1 MKSKLTPRKL
11 NKSLDERLLQPDH
24 LIDALNVAIRTS
36 PDGQAG
42 VVKNVEANYPS
53 EFIGADND
61 FFTGTNVVIGSVS
74 DDSVGVVYL
83 FVYNSESNH
92 SIWAYSTETKRY
104 RLIFTDPLLNFK
116 PNGFVSAD
124 FVKIKRA
131 VEDIG
136 LPDSNYNTSTDDA
149 IQPDVFEDFGE
160 DVNVPGCTN
169 PAAYNYNPDATQD
182 DGSCVLPELLTVR
195 FAMGIDFSTLA
206 NHIYGPTSGSD
217 NFATAFTSSASFN
230 TELSNAQGAGLFNAI
245 PGADPFF
252 NSDPRGVLIDAID
265 SITCQVLFL
274 DSNGNPVTYETAENE
289 IQIAAPF
296 SVSDVNRR
304 DLGYQFLSEDSI
316 LVEKQ
321 ILVATKKVKAKLKV
335 TFSDDFCNKL
345 DGLYSLFYSG
355 SNNTSWLPDG
365 NQSLPS
371 LQFARTEFE
380 WLVPLYDSSE
390 TINNTSN
397 LHAFLEEGETQGA
410 RDVDPSLAFNYVLT
424 NAVGFKE
431 SGGIK
436 AGSRANKQCLTSSM
450 NGGEL
455 IFDQGDALAFDNFI
469 DNPILLFPG
478 FGFGCDTPH
487 VQVTWRSES
496 VNAGKRKIPI
506 QLDIDF
512 TGTEDWQ
519 NFYDHFTE
527 IIDDD
532 NADYDTGPD
541 VNLGDRRS
549 VVDLTEGGIYIFA
562 CSNYNDS
569 IYDTFNGIYGSYGS
583 ISNMA
588 ADIGGDNYILYV
600 SPTGAPPAD
609 FDQSVLEFGTSD
621 FSQNG
626 TQLGNPNADGPLNN
640 ASNFY
645 YFPRRDENFSTNISN
660 AYKPNRVFGS
670 VEATSLGY
678 QTKPLA
684 DSDVTFNDFTNYGL
698 IGTQSPP
705 ETYILARLQ
714 AEGKYSLNINNAFVS
729 GFGTL
734 SVFNAFAFST
744 RALPSNPNQWPAF
757 YEFDSPKAPENVPL
771 GANVSSVLISRY
783 SNKIYGYQSHGVGS
797 GNDATYSDT
806 VENVVE
812 AGGDTD
818 FLFRLFS
825 IGPIF
830 FINAA
835 GVAEDINTRIRFQ
848 PGISTGNFL
857 PGIANPTTGERL
869 TIDGVLPEVTSPGDI
884 SLGTDSDST
893 DGEGT
898 TDGGTTDGEGT
909 TDGGTT
915 TTTTTRTTRD
925 SSATLA
931 STPSKTTSSTQKR
944 ATTKY
949 GY

>member
-61 FFTGTNVVIGSVS
+61 FFAGTNVVIGSVS

-92 SIWAYSTETKRY
+92 SIWAYSTETKTY

-160 DVNVPGCTN
+160 DVNVPGCMN
-169 PAAYNYNPDATQD
+169 ALAYNYNPDATQD
-182 DGSCVLPELLTVR
+182 DGSCVLPELLPVR
-195 FAMGIDFSTLA
+195 VAMGIDFSTLA

-230 TELSNAQGAGLFNAI
+230 TELSNAYGAGLFNVI
-245 PGADPFF
+245 PTFDPFF
-252 NSDPRGVLIDAID
+252 DDDPRGVLIDAIE

-289 IQIAAPF
+289 IQMAGPLYPAA
-296 SVSDVNRR
+296 VNRR
-304 DLGYQFLSEDSI
+304 DLGYQFLLEDII

-335 TFSDDFCNKL
+335 TFSDDFCDSL
-345 DGLYSLFYSG
+345 DSIYNYFYAG

-371 LQFARTEFE
+371 LQSARTEFE

-410 RDVDPSLAFNYVLT
+410 RDVDPALAFNYVLT

-541 VNLGDRRS
+541 IGIGERRS
-549 VVDLTEGGIYIFA
+549 VVDLTEDGIYIFA

-569 IYDTFNGIYGSYGS
+569 IYDVNNAGYGDFGS

-588 ADIGGDNYILYV
+588 AEIGGDNYILYV
-600 SPTGAPPAD
+600 SPTGAPPAN
-609 FDQSVLEFGTSD
+609 FDQSVLEFGTTG

-626 TQLGNPNADGPLNN
+626 TQLGNPNADGPLSPN
-640 ASNFY
+640 SNFY
-645 YFPRRDENFSTNISN
+645 YFPRRDESFSTNISN

-684 DSDVTFNDFTNYGL
+684 DNDVTFNDFTNYSV

-744 RALPSNPNQWPAF
+744 RAFPSNPNQWPAF
-757 YEFDSPKAPENVPL
+757 YEFDSPEAPENVPL
-771 GANVSSVLISRY
+771 EADVDSALRTRY
-783 SNKIYGYQSHGVGS
+783 SNKIYGYQSQGIGS

-812 AGGDTD
+812 GGGNTD

-830 FINAA
+830 FIHAA
-835 GVAEDINTRIRFQ
+835 AVAEDINTRIKFQ
-848 PGISTGNFL
+848 PTVSAGSFL
-857 PGIANPTTGERL
+857 PGIANLSEGERL
-869 TIDGVLPEVTSPGDI
+869 TIDGVLPEEILTDDI
-884 SLGTDSDST
+884 TPGTDSDST

-898 TDGGTTDGEGT
+898 TDGGT

-931 STPSKTTSSTQKR
+931 STPSQTPSSTRKR

>member
-42 VVKNVEANYPS
+42 VVKNVEANRAS

-61 FFTGTNVVIGSVS
+61 FFAGTNVVIGSVS

-92 SIWAYSTETKRY
+92 SIWAYSTETKTY

-136 LPDSNYNTSTDDA
+136 LPDSDYNTSTEDA
-149 IQPDVFEDFGE
+149 IQPEVFEDFGE
-160 DVNVPGCTN
+160 DVNILGCMD
-169 PAAYNYNPDATQD
+169 PAAYNYNSNATQD
-182 DGSCVLPELLTVR
+182 DGSCVLPELLPVR

-217 NFATAFTSSASFN
+217 NFATAFTSSVSLN
-230 TELSNAQGAGLFNAI
+230 TELSNTEGAGLLLNALSNV
-245 PGADPFF
+245 DPFF
-252 NSDPRGVLIDAID
+252 NTDPRGSLIDAIE
-265 SITCQVLFL
+265 SITCEFLFL
-274 DSNGNPVTYETAENE
+274 DSTGSLVTYETASNV
-289 IQIAAPF
+289 IQSEAAF
-296 SVSDVNRR
+296 NASDVDRR

-335 TFSDDFCNKL
+335 TFSDDFCDSL
-345 DGLYSLFYSG
+345 DVLYNYFYTG
-355 SNNTSWLPDG
+355 SSNTSWLPDG

-371 LQFARTEFE
+371 LESERTEFE

-410 RDVDPSLAFNYVLT
+410 RDVDPALAFNYVLT

-431 SGGIK
+431 SAGIK

-455 IFDQGDALAFDNFI
+455 IFDQGDALDFDNFI

-487 VQVTWRSES
+487 VQVSWRGEQL

-512 TGTEDWQ
+512 TGTTEWQ
-519 NFYDHFTE
+519 DFQDHFTE
-527 IIDDD
+527 IENND
-532 NADYDTGPD
+532 NAVYDIEPENPFGA
-541 VNLGDRRS
+541 RRS
-549 VVDLTEGGIYIFA
+549 VVDLEEGGVYIFA
-562 CSNYNDS
+562 CSNYNDP
-569 IYDTFNGIYGSYGS
+569 IYDTFGGIFGSYAS
-583 ISNMA
+583 ISSMA
-588 ADIGGDNYILYV
+588 AEIGGDNYILYV
-600 SPTGAPPAD
+600 SPTGAPPAN
-609 FDQSVLEFGTSD
+609 FAGTLVTGDSG
-621 FSQNG
+621 FSLNG
-626 TQLGNPNADGPLNN
+626 TQLGNPGADGPFEN
-640 ASNFY
+640 ASNYY
-645 YFPRRDENFSTNISN
+645 YFPRRNDVFSTDISN

-678 QTKPLA
+678 ETRPLA
-684 DSDVTFNDFTNYGL
+684 DSSVTFNDFTSYGV

-714 AEGKYSLNINNAFVS
+714 AEGRYSLNISNAFVS

-744 RALPSNPNQWPAF
+744 RAFPSNPTQWPSF
-757 YEFDSPKAPENVPL
+757 YEFDSSEAPENVPL
-771 GANVSSVLISRY
+771 EAFVDPGLRTKY
-783 SNKIYGYQSHGVGS
+783 SNKIFGYQSQGIGS
-797 GNDATYSDT
+797 GNEATYSDT
-806 VENVVE
+806 V
-812 AGGDTD
+812 
-818 FLFRLFS
+818 
-825 IGPIF
+825 
-830 FINAA
+830 
-835 GVAEDINTRIRFQ
+835 
-848 PGISTGNFL
+848 
-857 PGIANPTTGERL
+857 
-869 TIDGVLPEVTSPGDI
+869 
-884 SLGTDSDST
+884 
-893 DGEGT
+893 
-898 TDGGTTDGEGT
+898 
-909 TDGGTT
+909 
-915 TTTTTRTTRD
+915 
-925 SSATLA
+925 
-931 STPSKTTSSTQKR
+931 
-944 ATTKY
+944 
-949 GY
+949 